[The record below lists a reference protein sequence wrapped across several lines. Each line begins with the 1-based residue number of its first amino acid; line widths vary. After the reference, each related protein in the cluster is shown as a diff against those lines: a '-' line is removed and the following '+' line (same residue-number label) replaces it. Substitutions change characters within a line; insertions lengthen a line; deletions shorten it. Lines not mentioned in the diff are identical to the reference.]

1 MSQLEHTPRP
11 ASRLSALAQRL
22 GLAGRSSRRIFE
34 QASQLRLPFRYLPLP
49 SPSIWWRSGPP
60 LHRLPEL
67 PRDALSGPVQE
78 DKADAHAMLVRIV
91 EHRQQVVDDLDL
103 RRIDGLLGGDDESAS
118 VLDLESYASQ
128 CRNVRIISYN
138 DFVKTL
144 DLALPLR
151 DASHPLLLRQAS
163 WRGER
168 LFWAGEQHAAEM
180 ACAIVYARRR
190 GLDIRLPAQIDHYQL
205 STQGLDELQ
214 QRFHTL
220 AMPVEA
226 WSDPAFMGLLLDN
239 RLPYSRLTLLRA
251 QDAPEFLLLPKHN
264 ADACAL
270 GEGLRIAGAT
280 DLADVLRRLLD

>member
-11 ASRLSALAQRL
+11 LSRLSALAQRL
-22 GLAGRSSRRIFE
+22 GLTGRNSRRIFE

-67 PRDALSGPVQE
+67 PRDALSGPVQQ
-78 DKADAHAMLVRIV
+78 DKADAHAMLIRVV
-91 EHRQQVVDDLDL
+91 EHDRQQIEALDL
-103 RRIDGLLGGDDESAS
+103 RRIDGLLGSEDEQDA
-118 VLDLESYASQ
+118 LPDLESYAAQ
-128 CRNVRIISYN
+128 CRAIRIISYK
-138 DFVKTL
+138 DFLRTL
-144 DLALPLR
+144 DLALPSR
-151 DASHPLLLRQAS
+151 DQAHPLLLRQAN

-168 LFWAGEQHAAEM
+168 LFWASEQHAGEL

-190 GLDIRLPAQIDHYQL
+190 GLEILLPAQIDRYQL
-205 STQGLDELQ
+205 SAEGLDNLQ

-239 RLPYSRLTLLRA
+239 RLPYSRLTLLRTP
-251 QDAPEFLLLPKHN
+251 DAPEFLLLPKHN

-270 GEGLRIAGAT
+270 GEGLRIAGAS
-280 DLADVLRRLLD
+280 DLADGLRRLLD

>member
-11 ASRLSALAQRL
+11 ASLLSALAQRL
-22 GLAGRSSRRIFE
+22 GLSGRSSRRIFE

-49 SPSIWWRSGPP
+49 SPNIWWRSGPP

-78 DKADAHAMLVRIV
+78 DKAAAHAMLVRIV
-91 EHRQQVVDDLDL
+91 EQQKLQIDNLDL
-103 RRIDGLLGGDDESAS
+103 RRIDGLLGVEGDQSTL
-118 VLDLESYASQ
+118 LDLESYAAQ
-128 CRNVRIISYN
+128 CRSIRIISYR
-138 DFVKTL
+138 DFLRTL

-151 DASHPLLLRQAS
+151 DPAHPLLLRQAS

-168 LFWAGEQHAAEM
+168 LFWNSEQHAAEM
-180 ACAIVYARRR
+180 ACAVVYARRR
-190 GLDIRLPAQIDHYQL
+190 GLEISLSAQLDRYQL
-205 STQGLDELQ
+205 SEQGLDELQ

-251 QDAPEFLLLPKHN
+251 HDTPEFLLLPKHHPE
-264 ADACAL
+264 ACAL
-270 GEGLRIAGAT
+270 GEGLRVAGAA
-280 DLADVLRRLLD
+280 DLADGLRRLLN

>member
-11 ASRLSALAQRL
+11 VSRLSALAQRL
-22 GLAGRSSRRIFE
+22 GLAGRSSRRILE

-67 PRDALSGPVQE
+67 PRDALSAPVQE
-78 DKADAHAMLVRIV
+78 DKADAHSMLVRIV
-91 EHRQQVVDDLDL
+91 EHRQEVVDDLDL
-103 RRIDGLLGGDDESAS
+103 RRIDGLLGGDDGPSS
-118 VLDLESYASQ
+118 VLDLESYAGQ
-128 CRNVRIISYN
+128 CRNVRIISYK
-138 DFVKTL
+138 DFLKTL

-151 DASHPLLLRQAS
+151 DAAHPLLLRQAS

-168 LFWAGEQHAAEM
+168 LFWAGEQHAGEM

-190 GLDIRLPAQIDHYQL
+190 GLEIPLPAQIDRYQL
-205 STQGLDELQ
+205 SAQGLDELQ
-214 QRFHTL
+214 RRFHTL

-280 DLADVLRRLLD
+280 DLADGLRRLLD